1 MKNEAKAESDK
12 RNATRRNLR
21 HRALIVRPDRSVVG
35 DCTVADI
42 SATGAQLTLTAGAD
56 SPDEF
61 YLILA
66 KGATVRRHCEVV
78 WRNENKVGV
87 RFLPAKE

>member
-1 MKNEAKAESDK
+1 MSKEAKVEYEK
-12 RNATRRNLR
+12 RTATRRNLR

-35 DCTVADI
+35 DCTIADI
-42 SATGAQLTLTAGAD
+42 SATGAQLALTTGD
-56 SPDEF
+56 DFPDEF

-78 WRNENKVGV
+78 WRNENRVGV
-87 RFLPAKE
+87 RFLSARE